1 MTKPE
6 GTWKLAARRP
16 APPIC
21 GLVDGRVLHVAD
33 QLDHP
38 ANRAWLYDPT
48 GDSYFE
54 IAPPSWRAW
63 NPYAIGTAEGWVAV
77 LGGSVDHKP
86 TARCSVYEPA
96 SNTWHEMP
104 PMPEPRQ
111 SHQLA
116 LAGGRIYVISGEPA
130 NNDPRSNVWSWAP
143 GEDWRSH
150 PELPETV
157 GLRYLAACGLADGS
171 LVVWSKWA
179 PHTLVRFDGERWT
192 TLATLD
198 DGAEI
203 LATETGLLV
212 IGGGTSEHTH
222 GRIQAWST
230 AGWDA
235 RPDLFAPRC
244 YADARRLADG
254 RTVVLAGQ
262 RHARYM
268 RETSSGGELDLEY
281 RSFSK
286 EEVYG
291 LVDCS
296 DLELETPAG
305 WVSLATPIGFGSSCV
320 IHALSDGR
328 LLVAQRYTLGLYADR
343 PSTYV
348 WTPPP

>member
-1 MTKPE
+1 MFATTDLSATKELRFSAKGE
-6 GTWKLAARRP
+6 GKP
-16 APPIC
+16 
-21 GLVDGRVLHVAD
+21 HVVMVF
-33 QLDHP
+33 
-38 ANRAWLYDPT
+38 T
-48 GDSYFE
+48 VS
-54 IAPPSWRAW
+54 
-63 NPYAIGTAEGWVAV
+63 
-77 LGGSVDHKP
+77 GGSMPVMRTFTPGPAFTEHVFAWSDFVGLKP
-86 TARCSVYEPA
+86 T
-96 SNTWHEMP
+96 
-104 PMPEPRQ
+104 
-111 SHQLA
+111 
-116 LAGGRIYVISGEPA
+116 
-130 NNDPRSNVWSWAP
+130 D
-143 GEDWRSH
+143 
-150 PELPETV
+150 
-157 GLRYLAACGLADGS
+157 GLADGS

-222 GRIQAWST
+222 GRSQAWST